1 MPDIVQPRAIFIR
14 RAERLPPAAR
24 ITGRSSTQW
33 SRRAS
38 RKPVM
43 KMSPSQLFRIEAHPF
58 QAPPATRWDD
68 TVALVSLLA
77 FLGMI
82 VFLVLR

>member
-1 MPDIVQPRAIFIR
+1 
-14 RAERLPPAAR
+14 
-24 ITGRSSTQW
+24 
-33 SRRAS
+33 
-38 RKPVM
+38 M